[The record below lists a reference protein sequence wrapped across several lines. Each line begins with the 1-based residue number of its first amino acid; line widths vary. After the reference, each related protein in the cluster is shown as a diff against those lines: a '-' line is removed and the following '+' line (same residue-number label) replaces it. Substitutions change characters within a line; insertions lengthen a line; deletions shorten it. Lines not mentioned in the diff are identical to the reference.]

1 MKRFIT
7 GGVSGTVS
15 EVSRLVKGEEVSALS
30 FVKAVGIST
39 VAGAVGGASTHM
51 G

>member
-1 MKRFIT
+1 MKHSLS

-15 EVSRLVKGEEVSALS
+15 EVNRLIKGEDVSAMS
-30 FVKAVGIST
+30 FIKTIGIST
-39 VAGAVGGASTHM
+39 VAGAVGGASTHV